1 MSLDAEKTLLLN
13 HIVASRVFPVMS
25 LPRKPS
31 LKCNEIRLTSVCSRT
46 SFLNRFSPWEDKDI
60 LRSVWK
66 PSTALLLQF
75 GFIQPRNQQQLS
87 VAGALSC
94 EQGCSAWL
102 FLQSCH
108 RTFELPLFFDIL
120 FPFFLVNK
128 NISFGTNTVLC
139 LHSALGIYVD
149 FLLESTSAF
158 DYRQLHC

>member
-1 MSLDAEKTLLLN
+1 MQRKLYSWITMQHQGYSQWHPYLGN
-13 HIVASRVFPVMS
+13 QVSSVARSGWPQSTAGHPFLIGS
-25 LPRKPS
+25 LPR
-31 LKCNEIRLTSVCSRT
+31 N
-46 SFLNRFSPWEDKDI
+46 
-60 LRSVWK
+60 VWQ
-66 PSTALLLQF
+66 PSTALLLQL
-75 GFIQPRNQQQLS
+75 GFVQPRNQQQLS
-87 VAGALSC
+87 VARALSY

-149 FLLESTSAF
+149 FRLEST
-158 DYRQLHC
+158 